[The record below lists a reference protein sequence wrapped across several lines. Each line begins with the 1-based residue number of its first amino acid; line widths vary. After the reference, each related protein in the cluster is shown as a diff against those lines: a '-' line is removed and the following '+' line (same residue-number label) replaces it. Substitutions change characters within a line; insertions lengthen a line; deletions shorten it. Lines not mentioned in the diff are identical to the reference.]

1 MLEQRP
7 SRVLFLLA
15 LYTRVPVCTVYHI
28 NGIKCI
34 WVDHWDDGLC
44 NPVLCC
50 GWKLFTLIM
59 FWLSG
64 LTKARYFFFGMG
76 GQWFCTRDSPCPSS
90 PYSQLVYILGEND
103 RFGDLWVHLCFLIHY
118 SDSMGCS
125 LPGSSIHG
133 ILQARMLEWVALS
146 YSRGSFRSKIVIG
159 PLGKPRLGDGFS
171 QTNRCQSVLIIGFLS
186 FFLFFFFTVTW
197 RFGG

>member
-1 MLEQRP
+1 MVYVIQY
-7 SRVLFLLA
+7 SAVDGDFLLS
-15 LYTRVPVCTVYHI
+15 LCFGCQIWPRL
-28 NGIKCI
+28 GI
-34 WVDHWDDGLC
+34 
-44 NPVLCC
+44 
-50 GWKLFTLIM
+50 
-59 FWLSG
+59 
-64 LTKARYFFFGMG
+64 FFGMG

-90 PYSQLVYILGEND
+90 PYSHLVYILGEND
-103 RFGDLWVHLCFLIHY
+103 RFGDLWVHPCFLIHY

-171 QTNRCQSVLIIGFLS
+171 QTNRCQSVLIIGFLP
-186 FFLFFFFTVTW
+186 FFFFYSNREIW
-197 RFGG
+197 RLRSQQLC